1 MTAFDPKKA
10 LEILQRRYRYLE
22 DEGTKIGGQVYA
34 RLWRGFPSHHRIVRE
49 LESQR
54 DAAYERADKVRPLL
68 RYLEQRIEE
77 EKSPGEIIWDH
88 VQHWPYRDG
97 PGMVEDILRA
107 AHQLDIDPATV

>member
-10 LEILQRRYRYLE
+10 LEILERRHRRLE
-22 DEGTKIGGQVYA
+22 AEAFEIGIKVWDLVWEGLP
-34 RLWRGFPSHHRIVRE
+34 RHHRIIHE
-49 LESQR
+49 IESER
-54 DAAYERADKVRPLL
+54 DAAYDRADSVRPLL

-77 EKSPGEIIWDH
+77 EKTPGEIIWEH

-107 AHQLDIDPATV
+107 ARQLDIDLATV